1 MKKTSKA
8 SKLMNRWRVI
18 ILFSVISLVLL
29 VNNISDLFVKFGLFI
44 PIQWISWIGLI
55 LVVGYNMWLA
65 SEDKI

>member
-1 MKKTSKA
+1 MVRTSKA
-8 SKLMNRWRVI
+8 KKIQNRWRVI

-29 VNNISDLFVKFGLFI
+29 VNNISDLFVKFGLFVQ
-44 PIQWISWIGLI
+44 IQWVAWIGLV